1 MGSQSKFRHV
11 RIVLA
16 DPRLYCYICIYIYM
30 HISLNV
36 IIRVDEYAKE
46 TYAW

>member
-11 RIVLA
+11 RIVQA
-16 DPRLYCYICIYIYM
+16 DPRLYCYICIYM

-36 IIRVDEYAKE
+36 VIRVDEYAKE